1 MRSFIYA
8 VARGS
13 FENAVRRAFFESLG
27 VSDAACDCMSSNRDN
42 GYYFELISNNDSS
55 LSENRNDAQRRLASP
70 KTKFTEK
77 TVHGLT
83 IFCVESEE
91 GSLCGFFQV
100 LVDACIKRVEEGKG
114 YPTECRNYGGEND
127 YSIVYVERS
136 FNGLKVIAAL
146 PDGLSES
153 LCEGNYQNLRLASH
167 HGVIGVSKCIANEL
181 SKDGRRSVQSIIAG
195 R

>member
-42 GYYFELISNNDSS
+42 GHYFELISSNDSS
-55 LSENRNDAQRRLASP
+55 LSKNRNDAQRRLASP
-70 KTKFTEK
+70 KTKCSEK

-83 IFCVESEE
+83 VFCVESEE
-91 GSLCGFFQV
+91 GSLCDFFQV
-100 LVDACIKRVEEGKG
+100 LVDTCIKRVEEGKD
-114 YPTECRNYGGEND
+114 YSSECRNHGGKND
-127 YSIVYVERS
+127 YSVVYVEQS
-136 FNGLKVIAAL
+136 PNGLKVIAAL

-153 LCEGNYQNLRLASH
+153 LCECDYQSLRSASH
-167 HGVIGVSKCIANEL
+167 HGAIGVSKYIANEL